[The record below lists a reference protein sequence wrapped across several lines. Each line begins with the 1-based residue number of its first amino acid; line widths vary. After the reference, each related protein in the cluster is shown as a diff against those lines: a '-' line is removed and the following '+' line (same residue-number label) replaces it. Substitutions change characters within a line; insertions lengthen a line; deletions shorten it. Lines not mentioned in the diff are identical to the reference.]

1 MIVITSIS
9 PVHAND
15 QKKAVD
21 SWIKS
26 GLKVI
31 SLNCKR
37 EIEEIKDLYTNVTFI
52 ETYRTMEKHFDKPV
66 IQISAMLDYA
76 KSMDEDYFL
85 FTNSD
90 VEIELTNELKTGI
103 KNVMDNKIII
113 CNRNDYGDDKTKAHQ
128 YYQGIDLFFIHKKFL
143 GIYPQAMYACG
154 QCFWDYWIPFT
165 AMKSGIDIALIK
177 NKIAFHKKHDLQ
189 YSHDNW
195 FRIGRFFR
203 WENQLY
209 QFQDTQHGIGQMST
223 FVFNMIYKTVEK
235 ITL

>member
-15 QKKAVD
+15 QQKAVD

-26 GLKVI
+26 GLKVY

-37 EIEEIKDLYTNVTFI
+37 EIEEIQDLYPNVTFI
-52 ETYRTMEKHFDKPV
+52 ETNRTMEKHFLKPV
-66 IQISAMLDYA
+66 VQISAMLDFA
-76 KSMDEDYFL
+76 KTLDEDYFL

-90 VEIELTNELKTGI
+90 VEIEIENGI
-103 KNVMDNKIII
+103 KDKIKKVMDNKIVI
-113 CNRNDYGDDKTKAHQ
+113 CNRNDYGEDKAIAHQ
-128 YYQGIDLFFIHKKFL
+128 YYKGIDLFFIHKRFL
-143 GIYPQAMYACG
+143 NIYPQSMYACG

-177 NKIAFHKKHDLQ
+177 NKIAFHKIHELQ
-189 YSHDNW
+189 YSHENW

-203 WENQLY
+203 WENILY

-223 FVFNMIYKTVEK
+223 FVFNRIYKSVEK
-235 ITL
+235 ITI